1 MKRNCYNRK
10 GFTLV
15 EAMTALV
22 ILTVS
27 ASAVVLPYSSGAAVL
42 AEGSRRTLA
51 AKLAGDLLDE
61 IAVTD
66 YSDIMSVYG
75 SYSEAQGHIC
85 KAWSWDTFDNK
96 IYDKFSR
103 TTVCKYYDIGNGRNV
118 TSMGIKATVTVS
130 YDGRQLASISSL
142 VAK

>member
-15 EAMTALV
+15 EAMMALV
-22 ILTVS
+22 VLTVS

-75 SYSEAQGHIC
+75 SYSESQGNIF
-85 KAWSWDTFDNK
+85 KAGSWDTFDNE
-96 IYDKFSR
+96 IYSNFSR
-103 TTVCKYYDIGNGRNV
+103 TTVCKYYTIGSGRNI
-118 TSMGIKATVTVS
+118 TPMGIKVTVTVS
-130 YDGRQLASISSL
+130 YDGRQLASISTL